1 MLGNYKDLYFKN
13 INKEILNATN
23 NKTNRFNAVQQALT
37 RDRALPTGFRID
49 ELKDSGDF
57 MNRLMQ
63 TYIEKVRMEPRN
75 YIREKGACAR
85 WLGYSPNIK
94 NIDIPILFK
103 DHYSG
108 FTNYMLSG
116 LDWDFLSLQVLIV
129 SFIDLVASADTTIRS
144 RLMLGVLIAYIVDT
158 LLVSMRSYFGK
169 RNLARHTLAD
179 ERFLI

>member
-1 MLGNYKDLYFKN
+1 
-13 INKEILNATN
+13 
-23 NKTNRFNAVQQALT
+23 
-37 RDRALPTGFRID
+37 
-49 ELKDSGDF
+49 
-57 MNRLMQ
+57 MQ

-75 YIREKGACAR
+75 YIREKSAIAR
-85 WLGYSPNIK
+85 WVGYTNVK
-94 NIDIPILFK
+94 NIDIPVLFK
-103 DHYSG
+103 DHYSS

-116 LDWDFLSLQVLIV
+116 LDWDFLTLQVLIV
-129 SFIDLVASADTTIRS
+129 TFIDLVASSDSTLRS